1 VVVGAASRDLATD
14 DRRGWRLGGSATYCS
29 LAAARLG
36 VRVGCVVGLDEEAL
50 READEELEFL
60 TAAGVALRP
69 VRLEHGPVFENIE
82 RDGHRRQ
89 RWLSRS
95 DRIAAAALPDEWA
108 SAAGWLLV
116 PVAGE
121 VGEEWARIPRPGARV
136 AVGWQGMLRGFAG
149 DGWVKRTAAEPS
161 ALLAAAGLVSAS
173 VNDLGPA
180 LALERLRALAPGAVI
195 VLTAGDRGGMAL
207 LGQGLARYEAVAA
220 RVVVD
225 STGAGDVFLAALV
238 AAWLLTGELATAGA
252 LRFAAAAGSCSVEGS
267 GLACVPTRARVASRL
282 RVQGS

>member
-1 VVVGAASRDLATD
+1 
-14 DRRGWRLGGSATYCS
+14 
-29 LAAARLG
+29 

-60 TAAGVALRP
+60 TAASVALRT